1 MIYKLTRVYQRL
13 DDVLAKSI
21 ISKDRICADAPVDV
35 FSFFLSFN
43 ISTSNLSCSSALARE
58 TAQHE
63 RHRES
68 KTNSTRTLSKYQMRL
83 RFVSASLFEHNSPQN
98 WQCETARSNFI
109 SRSLRRYIPTV
120 PLFAD
125 IPASTLIEFQGVKN
139 REIGRSHG
147 TGRDAT

>member
-1 MIYKLTRVYQRL
+1 
-13 DDVLAKSI
+13 
-21 ISKDRICADAPVDV
+21 
-35 FSFFLSFN
+35 
-43 ISTSNLSCSSALARE
+43 
-58 TAQHE
+58 
-63 RHRES
+63 
-68 KTNSTRTLSKYQMRL
+68 MRL
-83 RFVSASLFEHNSPQN
+83 RFVCASLFEHNSPQN

-125 IPASTLIEFQGVKN
+125 ILASTLIEFQGVKN